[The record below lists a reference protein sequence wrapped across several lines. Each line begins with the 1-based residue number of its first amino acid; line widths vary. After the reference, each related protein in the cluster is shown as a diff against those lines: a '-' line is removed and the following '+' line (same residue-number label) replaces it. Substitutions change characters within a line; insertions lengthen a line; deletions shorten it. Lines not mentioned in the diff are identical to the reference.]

1 MILLPGR
8 LIYLATPTTGSR
20 SVARIL
26 VEQCG
31 GVSLAATHHAH
42 KSDMA
47 LLEKYQEPVWTF
59 IRDPYNYIF
68 SRYAHVHKTDRA
80 KMENSIESFVLEYAD
95 KHRNSRSAG
104 LPYGMCRY
112 KDYVDRYWRFED
124 GLEGFFDYHGLS
136 VDMLTEGLV
145 PAMRERWTY
154 DTVSQDCRDLINE
167 HFAEELALY
176 ESVGGMRCR
185 STA

>member
-31 GVSLAATHHAH
+31 GVVLAATHHAH

-47 LLEKYQEPVWTF
+47 LLDKYQEPVWTF
-59 IRDPYNYIF
+59 IRDPYGYIF
-68 SRYAHVHKTDRA
+68 SRYAHIYKNDRA
-80 KMENSIESFVLEYAD
+80 KQAKPIEDFVVEYAD
-95 KHRNSRSAG
+95 KCRNSRSAG
-104 LPYGMCRY
+104 LPYGMSRY
-112 KDYVDRYWRFED
+112 KDYADRYWRFED

-136 VDMLTEGLV
+136 VDMLTDGMV

-154 DTVSQDCRDLINE
+154 DTVSQECRGLIE
-167 HFAEELALY
+167 KLFAPELELY
-176 ESVGGMRCR
+176 RSV
-185 STA
+185 SNAHQ